1 MANIPALMADFST
14 PYRKTWESF
23 AAGTLYTHIYICADV
38 DVHLFVCSLSWE
50 PYFDSR
56 SNKSA
61 PPQMSDRILLFR
73 A

>member
-14 PYRKTWESF
+14 PYKKTWESF
-23 AAGTLYTHIYICADV
+23 AAGTLYTHMYICTDV
-38 DVHLFVCSLSWE
+38 YVHLFVSILSWE
-50 PYFDSR
+50 PYSDSR
-56 SNKSA
+56 SKKSA